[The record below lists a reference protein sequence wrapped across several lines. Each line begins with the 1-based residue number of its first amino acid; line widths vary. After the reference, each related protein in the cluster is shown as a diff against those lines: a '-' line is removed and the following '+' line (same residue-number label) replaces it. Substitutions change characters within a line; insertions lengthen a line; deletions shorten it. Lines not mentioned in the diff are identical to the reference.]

1 MGSDMARGGNCGSSL
16 AIGMK
21 GSSWLIIDMV
31 GVSSGGVMG
40 RCMKGTGTTTKQM
53 EEAS

>member
-1 MGSDMARGGNCGSSL
+1 MGSDMARGGNCGSSR

-21 GSSWLIIDMV
+21 GSSWLIIDMA

-40 RCMKGTGTTTKQM
+40 RCIM
-53 EEAS
+53 ESGSVGYSMVEAE

>member
-1 MGSDMARGGNCGSSL
+1 MENGKIRRGKDLECKN
-16 AIGMK
+16 
-21 GSSWLIIDMV
+21 
-31 GVSSGGVMG
+31 GVMG